1 MNVACKGRVRDL
13 TWRLN
18 IVQIFLALIVK
29 TSWFHLLQPLGRLK
43 WSSGKLNVKHK
54 SHHCYIRLFE
64 AIMFLFFLQLE
75 GNPMTEHIINILIN
89 INVSVE

>member
-43 WSSGKLNVKHK
+43 WYEIH
-54 SHHCYIRLFE
+54 
-64 AIMFLFFLQLE
+64 
-75 GNPMTEHIINILIN
+75 
-89 INVSVE
+89 VELRETQR